1 MDFYVFQV
9 IVYLHKHIAF
19 IKTRMD
25 CCFMYF
31 SPVMLPCLALD
42 DLDSA
47 VDDRDSDYRS
57 ETSSSLPPR
66 YHTTAQ
72 PNSSLHQYPMGPHFQ
87 QHMDSCADSLHSFEF
102 DYRDHHASRYIQFL

>member
-1 MDFYVFQV
+1 
-9 IVYLHKHIAF
+9 
-19 IKTRMD
+19 
-25 CCFMYF
+25 MYF
-31 SPVMLPCLALD
+31 SPVMFPCLALD

-72 PNSSLHQYPMGPHFQ
+72 PNSSLHQYPMGPRFQ

>member
-1 MDFYVFQV
+1 
-9 IVYLHKHIAF
+9 
-19 IKTRMD
+19 
-25 CCFMYF
+25 MYF

-72 PNSSLHQYPMGPHFQ
+72 PNSSLHQYPMGPHVQ

>member
-1 MDFYVFQV
+1 
-9 IVYLHKHIAF
+9 
-19 IKTRMD
+19 
-25 CCFMYF
+25 MYF
-31 SPVMLPCLALD
+31 SPVMFSYLALD
-42 DLDSA
+42 DLDSV

-72 PNSSLHQYPMGPHFQ
+72 PNSSLHQYPMGPRFQ

-102 DYRDHHASRYIQFL
+102 DYRDPHASRYIQFLYSTMQSLCTIAPVLQHF